1 MKFLPLIFAAVLL
14 SVSCSE
20 YGRQDSGLSIGRIS
34 DMNIPAAPGEEVDLT
49 DYVTVS
55 GGTPPYTFSSSLSSA
70 FTETLVKVIP
80 EDASGILQ
88 YGIYVRDSEGNT
100 IRCYGGEA
108 HGEQSLEQA
117 FANSCNGAFANL
129 GLSLDLAGLK
139 GLADQLLFNRELP
152 LSLPYSKSS
161 YQMDSGAGD
170 WEILQTSI
178 GQGQTLISPMHN
190 LLIMS
195 AIANDGVLMRPYLID
210 RVENASGELVKEF
223 RPSEA
228 AELMVPN
235 EAAALQELLIQ
246 VVNEGTGSALKRDSY
261 QAAGKTGSAE
271 FETGK
276 ETHAW
281 FVGYAPAEDPKI
293 AVCVIV
299 EEGGSGGGTAAP
311 IAAELMDAWL
321 LGE

>member
-1 MKFLPLIFAAVLL
+1 MAENWESLIHGDTAEARLLNRVTQGLYPPGSTFKILTALQYMREHPGAYKEYRFDCSGIFAYE
-14 SVSCSE
+14 S
-20 YGRQDSGLSIGRIS
+20 YQ
-34 DMNIPAAPGEEVDLT
+34 
-49 DYVTVS
+49 
-55 GGTPPYTFSSSLSSA
+55 
-70 FTETLVKVIP
+70 
-80 EDASGILQ
+80 
-88 YGIYVRDSEGNT
+88 
-100 IRCYGGEA
+100 IRCYHQNA
-108 HGEQSLEQA
+108 HGEQDFAQA

-139 GLADQLLFNRELP
+139 GLAEQLLFNRDLP

-195 AIANDGVLMRPYLID
+195 AIANDGVLMKPYLID

-261 QAAGKTGSAE
+261 QRRGKPARRNLRRGKKPTLGSWA
-271 FETGK
+271 TPRRRIRK
-276 ETHAW
+276 SPSA
-281 FVGYAPAEDPKI
+281 
-293 AVCVIV
+293 
-299 EEGGSGGGTAAP
+299 SS
-311 IAAELMDAWL
+311 
-321 LGE
+321 